1 VHAFLTV
8 KDLYPKGNN
17 QSFSTLL
24 ALIDEMPQPLRQTL
38 HIQADNCVAE
48 NKNQG
53 FFFSLGL
60 LVHYNV
66 FETVILG

>member
-1 VHAFLTV
+1 VGDIF
-8 KDLYPKGNN
+8 PKGNN
-17 QSFSTLL
+17 QSFSVIL
-24 ALIDEMPQPLRQTL
+24 ALIDEMPQPLRRIL
-38 HIQADNCVAE
+38 HIQADNCVPE

-66 FETVILG
+66 FEKVILG